1 MKHYFYL
8 TKKQIDVVLRSLERS
23 IPHIAEQ
30 LQHMPRTLA
39 YQQGRA
45 YLEDQLRDMQDLKM
59 LLLEYSIK
67 R

>member
-8 TKKQIDVVLRSLERS
+8 TKKQIDVVLCSLERS
-23 IPHIAEQ
+23 IPHIADQ

-39 YQQGRA
+39 FQQGRA
-45 YLEDQLRDMQDLKM
+45 YLENELRDMQDLKM
-59 LLLEYSIK
+59 MLLEYCIK